1 MEISDREKEAF
12 ENVKG
17 QIEHGY
23 IDLTFAYPDDVE
35 FDIVKNAVIEYEN
48 KCKYNVEVIMTDKEK
63 KAIKYAEDLIDLYKF
78 TTCLNYGEAEN
89 DMLKTLLDL
98 IKHQQERIKELEK
111 ERDGIYNDY
120 QDIDKF
126 IELSKSNPSNI
137 INGAPVYDNSAPKSR
152 LYGRKITK
160 FWVWIETLGANI
172 SDTMCGF
179 RVYPMEK
186 MKTILPIL
194 YFKRMGFDT
203 EIIVKSYLNGIDII
217 NLSTKVKYPKNGVSH
232 FNCFKDN
239 VEISLMHT
247 TLCFYAMYKLIFK
260 WRKNV

>member
-1 MEISDREKEAF
+1 MYKPIIVVPFYNHFTAFSKFAKKLLTLSYPILVVNDGSIPEETNKVKKLCKEHNF
-12 ENVKG
+12 YYVELSQNQGKG
-17 QIEHGY
+17 G
-23 IDLTFAYPDDVE
+23 
-35 FDIVKNAVIEYEN
+35 AVIAGMQY
-48 KCKYNVEVIMTDKEK
+48 
-63 KAIKYAEDLIDLYKF
+63 AIKNKYTHILQIDADGQHEYK
-78 TTCLNYGEAEN
+78 
-89 DMLKTLLDL
+89 
-98 IKHQQERIKELEK
+98 
-111 ERDGIYNDY
+111 
-120 QDIDKF
+120 DIDKF

-239 VEISLMHT
+239 VEISFMHT